1 MGRAHKEYHIVD
13 CEWCGFTNNPNEI
26 MKEWIRR
33 DPHYSMSYPCES
45 CGGTLSAKLRADRY
59 FTLRYDGK
67 SRRRRLI
74 QAGSKLL
81 RLPIPKQYQYE
92 KQG

>member
-33 DPHYSMSYPCES
+33 DPHYSMSYHCES
-45 CGGTLSAKLRADRY
+45 CNGTLSAKLRVGKY

>member
-1 MGRAHKEYHIVD
+1 MGRANKAYHIVD
-13 CEWCGFTNNPNEI
+13 CEWCGFTNDPDQI

-45 CGGTLSAKLRADRY
+45 CNNTLSAKLRGDKY

-67 SRRRRLI
+67 SRRDRLI
-74 QAGSKLL
+74 KAGSTKL
-81 RLPIPKQYQYE
+81 RLPIPIKYKHGE
-92 KQG
+92 

>member
-13 CEWCGFTNNPNEI
+13 CEWCGFTNTPDKI
-26 MKEWIRR
+26 LVEWERR

-45 CGGTLSAKLRADRY
+45 CGGTLSAKLRPSGY

-67 SRRRRLI
+67 SRRNKLI
-74 QAGSKLL
+74 EAGSTRL
-81 RLPIPKQYQYE
+81 RLPIPIKY
-92 KQG
+92 KDGK

>member
-1 MGRAHKEYHIVD
+1 MGRAHKPYHIID
-13 CEWCGFTNNPNEI
+13 CEWCGFTNNPDEL

-45 CGGTLSAKLRADRY
+45 CNNTLSAKLRGNKY

-67 SRRRRLI
+67 SRRDKLI
-74 QAGSKLL
+74 KAGSTKL
-81 RLPIPKQYQYE
+81 RLPIPIKYKDGE
-92 KQG
+92 